1 MTLFDFEELAQ
12 QQKDFI
18 SADSCPKASNS
29 YSSLICWPEQV
40 TVISPWTLSGKQP
53 PISFPSLGMLCDRV
67 TQTNSIVFEKL
78 LETTA
83 L

>member
-18 SADSCPKASNS
+18 SVDSCPKASNS

-53 PISFPSLGMLCDRV
+53 ISFSCLGMLCDRV
-67 TQTNSIVFEKL
+67 TQTNYIVFEKL

>member
-18 SADSCPKASNS
+18 SVDSCPKASS
-29 YSSLICWPEQV
+29 YYSSLICWPEQV
-40 TVISPWTLSGKQP
+40 TVISLWTLSGKQP
-53 PISFPSLGMLCDRV
+53 ISFSCLGMLCDRV